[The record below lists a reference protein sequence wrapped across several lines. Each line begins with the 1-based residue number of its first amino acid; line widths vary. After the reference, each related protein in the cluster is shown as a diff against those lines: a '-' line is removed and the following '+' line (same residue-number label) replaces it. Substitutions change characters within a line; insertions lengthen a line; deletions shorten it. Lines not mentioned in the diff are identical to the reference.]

1 MSHYANRVFAL
12 CTLHSALCTFTTGIV
27 AAGDTCDASTHQRIN
42 ASAHQRIF
50 PKESIMTVYHRE
62 PDSVYFVIN
71 PHDVNYVN
79 RILESYEYLGILTTL
94 DPARALCVVH
104 STADTKGEVE
114 EILRG
119 LSIPVEF
126 IGENGGE

>member
-1 MSHYANRVFAL
+1 
-12 CTLHSALCTFTTGIV
+12 
-27 AAGDTCDASTHQRIN
+27 
-42 ASAHQRIF
+42 
-50 PKESIMTVYHRE
+50 MTVYHRE

-126 IGENGGE
+126 IGEKGGE